1 MSLRY
6 VYQYAINKVTF
17 YCSKEVGDFNLR
29 ILGTPFSE
37 IGPKYEMVEP
47 APEDSHDG
55 DDKIIIGIAPTFEK
69 LEANPVRMELYY
81 DALAVP
87 LMHNMIF
94 PAWKY
99 LYKSGKKCILHEHYV
114 RFSQFY

>member
-1 MSLRY
+1 M
-6 VYQYAINKVTF
+6 
-17 YCSKEVGDFNLR
+17 
-29 ILGTPFSE
+29 GTPFNG

-47 APEDSHDG
+47 SPEDSHDGSSNG
-55 DDKIIIGIAPTFEK
+55 DDKIIIGIASTFEK

-94 PAWKY
+94 PAWRS

-114 RFSQFY
+114 RFSQFYWHFEILNRKTGY